1 MTIIDVKGLTKDF
14 GEGKGIFDLDFE
26 IKQGEVIGITGANG
40 SGKTTT
46 IRHLM
51 GFIKPDQ
58 GQAIINGL
66 DAWKDSSELKKVVG
80 YIPGEIAFPD
90 YPTGNEFIKAQLE
103 LMGSKNYDIA
113 NYVAHKLKLDT
124 SANLKRMSKG
134 MKQKTAIVA
143 AFMSDSPILFF
154 DEPTTGLDPLMRRAF
169 LDLILEEKK
178 KGKTIIMATHIYE
191 EIEQVCDRYI
201 LLDKGHVVD
210 IASLDEIKHHEQKSF
225 KIGFASKE
233 GFEWAVKT
241 CPFVKTNRP
250 QYNQIIV
257 EMYDQEINKI
267 FDYVHRFKVK
277 YISEI
282 KYDLRKHIESKLGG
296 KIS

>member
-1 MTIIDVKGLTKDF
+1 MKS
-14 GEGKGIFDLDFE
+14 
-26 IKQGEVIGITGANG
+26 IKISDI
-40 SGKTTT
+40 
-46 IRHLM
+46 L
-51 GFIKPDQ
+51 
-58 GQAIINGL
+58 
-66 DAWKDSSELKKVVG
+66 

-103 LMGSKNYDIA
+103 LIGSKNYDIA

-134 MKQKTAIVA
+134 MKQKTAILV

-201 LLDKGHVVD
+201 LLDKGHIVD
-210 IASLDEIKHHEQKSF
+210 IASLDDIKHHEQKSF

-241 CPFVKTNRP
+241 CPLVKTNRP

-257 EMYDQEINKI
+257 EMYDHEINEL
-267 FDYVHRFKVK
+267 FDYVHRYKVK

-296 KIS
+296 ISS